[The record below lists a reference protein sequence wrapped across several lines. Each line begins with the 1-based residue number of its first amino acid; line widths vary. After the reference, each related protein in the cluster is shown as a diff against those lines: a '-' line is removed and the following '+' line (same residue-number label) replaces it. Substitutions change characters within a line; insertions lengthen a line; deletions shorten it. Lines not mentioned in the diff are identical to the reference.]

1 VSEAGGGIGIGWAS
15 FGGFLSSSHLAE
27 LENGRRDH
35 ISGIWGCNWVLLL
48 ARPVVDA
55 VRYWQVR
62 HIDGCARSKPRV
74 GCDAAMQFALA
85 ESAREACRSNGFISV
100 AGRSHMEEQ

>member
-1 VSEAGGGIGIGWAS
+1 MGWAS

-27 LENGRRDH
+27 LENERRDH
-35 ISGIWGCNWVLLL
+35 ILGIWGRNWDLSL
-48 ARPVVDA
+48 ARPAVDA
-55 VRYWQVR
+55 VRYWQAI
-62 HIDGCARSKPRV
+62 HIDGCARSKPRL
-74 GCDAAMQFALA
+74 CRDAAMQLALA